1 MIFRDYCRFIEYNRS
16 HLFTFN
22 RLLDTNDC
30 YNNPWR
36 CAMSKRLG
44 FILVLMLLVFAAQN
58 TMAAQT
64 LPPAIQWIPQDAVI
78 SLELSQPKALLEL
91 FVGEKAT
98 AAITALPLYQ
108 KQVSTPQ
115 VKEFLNLINFLE
127 ITLDTD
133 WRTGLAKLTG
143 GGITLAICPEDML
156 IFIIDAEDE
165 DMLQRF
171 HDILI
176 NMARSEAEKQNQPN
190 RVASTETEYE
200 GVTAW
205 TFNGEESHA
214 IIGKRMVFANR
225 PEGLKAVLELRA
237 NSKSANLTS
246 KAAYQEAK
254 RAAGPDS
261 VGTVFA
267 DLLLLKNI
275 PKIAGLLEKSSGSPL
290 AALTLA
296 GIVEA
301 VRESSWLALGLDV
314 EESKLIL
321 RASVDG
327 KTTAS
332 TSPVA
337 FAAPGKTGEGILP
350 NLSVPRRI
358 AALSLY
364 RDLHG
369 FYAAKDDLF
378 PERTS
383 GLIFFENMMGI
394 FFSGRDL
401 TNEVLIE
408 TKPEIRLVVAE
419 QEYDPAIGTPQVKF
433 PAFAVIFHLRHPE
446 QFNEVAEEAWQKAV
460 GLINFTR
467 GQQAM
472 PGLIIDRPFQGNTKF
487 TVAYFSTSE
496 IEDKTNL
503 DPRFNVRPALAMP
516 GEYLILSSTD
526 GLAKDLIDCLNREME
541 QTTKP
546 LAGTHSL
553 VELEGGQLASILE
566 ANRKT
571 LVRQNMVDK
580 GSTQE
585 QAEANID
592 MFISLA
598 KFLDRA
604 KLSVGIQEGLNQAQ
618 LEVKLNLQ

>member
-1 MIFRDYCRFIEYNRS
+1 
-16 HLFTFN
+16 
-22 RLLDTNDC
+22 
-30 YNNPWR
+30 
-36 CAMSKRLG
+36 MSQKLG
-44 FILVLMLLVFAAQN
+44 VILALTLAVFSAQN
-58 TMAAQT
+58 TMAAQS

-78 SLELSQPKALLEL
+78 SLELTQPKALLEL
-91 FVGEKAT
+91 FAGEKAT

-108 KQVSTPQ
+108 KQASTPQ
-115 VKEFLNLINFLE
+115 FKEFLNLINFME

-133 WRTGLAKLTG
+133 WRTALAKLTG
-143 GGITLAICPEDML
+143 GGITFAVCPQDTVL
-156 IFIIDAEDE
+156 VIIDAEDE
-165 DMLQRF
+165 DMLQKF
-171 HDILI
+171 HEILL
-176 NMARSEAEKQNQPN
+176 NMARSEAEKQGQPN
-190 RVASTETEYE
+190 RVESTQYE
-200 GVTAW
+200 DVTAW
-205 TFNGEESHA
+205 TFNGKEAHA

-237 NSKSANLTS
+237 KAASENLTS
-246 KAAYQEAK
+246 KAAYQAAK

-261 VGTVFA
+261 VATVFA
-267 DLLLLKNI
+267 DLLILKNI
-275 PKIAGLLEKSSGSPL
+275 PEIAGLLEQSSNNPL
-290 AALTLA
+290 AALTFA

-301 VRESSWLALGLDV
+301 VRDSSWLALGLDC

-321 RASVDG
+321 RVSVDG

-337 FAAPGKTGEGILP
+337 FAIPSKSGEGILP

-364 RDLHG
+364 RDLHS

-433 PAFAVIFHLRHPE
+433 PAVALILRLRHPE
-446 QFNEVAEEAWQKAV
+446 QFNEVAEEAWQKVV

-472 PGLIIDRPFQGNTKF
+472 PGLIIDRPSQGKTKY
-487 TVAYFSTSE
+487 TVAYFSTSG

-503 DPRFNVRPALAMP
+503 DSRFNVRPSLAMP
-516 GEYLILSSTD
+516 GEYLVLSSTD
-526 GLAKDLIDCLNREME
+526 GLARDLIDALHQETE
-541 QTTKP
+541 QTPKP

-571 LVRQNMVDK
+571 LIQGNMVK
-580 GSTQE
+580 EGSTQE
-585 QAEANID
+585 QAEASID

-598 KFLDRA
+598 KFLDLV
-604 KLSVGIQEGLNQAQ
+604 KLRIGIHDGLTQAD
-618 LEVKLNLQ
+618 LEIKLNLE